1 MFQNNKTAAMLVWPE
16 AENNGMM
23 EAVVE
28 VKQKKLGGGGEEYV
42 SCFRKTAAE
51 ERKGKTL
58 SS

>member
-1 MFQNNKTAAMLVWPE
+1 MLVWPE

-28 VKQKKLGGGGEEYV
+28 VKQKKLGGDGEEYV

-58 SS
+58 GS